1 MAKTKDV
8 TSNDLIGIRVPLG
21 KILHPRESK
30 VKNAGH
36 LLLNCSSVM
45 FQAVLT
51 FAGIGAAASE
61 SEVPT
66 GATLIQDFR
75 SAVSEA
81 PRTVSASSNGIGR
94 VTPPNRRYWKQRCD
108 PHRCLTG
115 PSH

>member
-1 MAKTKDV
+1 M
-8 TSNDLIGIRVPLG
+8 TSNDLIGMRVPPENVLR
-21 KILHPRESK
+21 LRELK
-30 VKNAGH
+30 EKNADY
-36 LLLNCSSVM
+36 LLVYCSSVM

-81 PRTVSASSNGIGR
+81 PRTVSTSSNGIGR

-108 PHRCLTG
+108 PQRCLTG